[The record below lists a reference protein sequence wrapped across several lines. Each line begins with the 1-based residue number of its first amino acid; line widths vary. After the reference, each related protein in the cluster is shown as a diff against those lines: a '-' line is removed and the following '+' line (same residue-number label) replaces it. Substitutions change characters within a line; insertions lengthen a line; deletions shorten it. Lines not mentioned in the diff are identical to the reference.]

1 MLLGSAITLAAVP
14 LYWVF
19 GRSYGAVGLAS
30 AGVIAMTTSAVLTLA
45 LARRLHRGPSIT
57 ALLTTGG
64 RTALV
69 AVSAAGAAAWAQS
82 VGAGVGQGADEGK
95 LAAILAV
102 VFGGIAFA
110 AVTGVG
116 LVLVGDAPMKDAIR
130 RILPP
135 ALRQRS
141 K

>member
-1 MLLGSAITLAAVP
+1 M
-14 LYWVF
+14 
-19 GRSYGAVGLAS
+19 
-30 AGVIAMTTSAVLTLA
+30 
-45 LARRLHRGPSIT
+45 

-69 AVSAAGAAAWAQS
+69 AVSAAGAAVWAQS
-82 VGAGVGQGADEGK
+82 VGQGVGEGK

-102 VFGGIAFA
+102 GFGGIAFA

-116 LVLVGDAPMKDAIR
+116 LVLVGDAPMKDALR

-135 ALRQRS
+135 RLRQRS
-141 K
+141 E